1 MNSNQGEPQGSP
13 NKTEKN
19 MTLDQLQYI
28 LTEVLKQNNE
38 PIDKTFVELT
48 SVIKRMTEMIMDLD
62 ERVKFGN
69 GQIKHLEQ
77 ELYSLSRQVIR
88 MMPE

>member
-1 MNSNQGEPQGSP
+1 
-13 NKTEKN
+13 

-69 GQIKHLEQ
+69 GQIKQLELEVFELQKRADRHLRRIHLNPDLE
-77 ELYSLSRQVIR
+77 
-88 MMPE
+88 

>member
-1 MNSNQGEPQGSP
+1 
-13 NKTEKN
+13 

-77 ELYSLSRQVIR
+77 ELYSRSRQVIR
-88 MMPE
+88 MRPE